1 MCSSWNGGT
10 NNKETQK
17 TIQFKKKTKQQRDK
31 QVEYLKGMKMYG
43 MNKGI
48 LYYILFY
55 NIIAFI

>member
-1 MCSSWNGGT
+1 MEELITKKRRKQYNL
-10 NNKETQK
+10 
-17 TIQFKKKTKQQRDK
+17 KKKTKQQRDK